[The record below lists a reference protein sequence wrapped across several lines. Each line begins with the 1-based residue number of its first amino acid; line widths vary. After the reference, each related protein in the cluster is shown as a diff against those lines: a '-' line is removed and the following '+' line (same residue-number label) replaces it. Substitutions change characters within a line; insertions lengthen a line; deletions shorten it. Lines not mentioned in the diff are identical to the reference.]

1 MLSRQIVCFFFLRK
15 NSVAFEPF
23 LCTVGY
29 FDVSLKPWGFQ
40 SKPQFRNSHFSKIS
54 IGCCWHLS
62 FRVHIWTFKYSPNF
76 DSQACEASV
85 ERWGMP
91 VASQRWPPPPV
102 ISYDRTQEKRRT
114 TWIWSNL
121 MTLENLFTNQ
131 DASLRWI
138 WVISV
143 LSEYLTKFKA
153 KIVLNCL

>member
-1 MLSRQIVCFFFLRK
+1 MHLSIL
-15 NSVAFEPF
+15 
-23 LCTVGY
+23 L
-29 FDVSLKPWGFQ
+29 
-40 SKPQFRNSHFSKIS
+40 IS
-54 IGCCWHLS
+54 IPSLV
-62 FRVHIWTFKYSPNF
+62 RPQLN
-76 DSQACEASV
+76 D
-85 ERWGMP
+85 ERCP

-102 ISYDRTQEKRRT
+102 ICYDRTQEKPRTTWIWSNLNDRTQEKPRT